1 MYLITIEGGDGSG
14 KGLAT
19 KVVAEVLEK
28 EFCFTSVEIT
38 GEPRRDHPLGR
49 LAIDSVRQN
58 THTPEEEAGFFA
70 ADRVDHS
77 HGWIL
82 PRLEEGRIVVS
93 ERNVHS
99 SLVYQGIVGSL
110 GVERVAQI
118 NSAALV
124 PDLCIWV
131 DCDPEVAMKR
141 IQSGTL
147 RMMSDKAEY
156 FETTEL
162 QNAIRAGYASLL
174 SGEVEMPIPFDM
186 GAIIGP
192 VSNETTEREFRRKLT
207 LHVRKFLHS
216 RPAPL
221 NVDTDAVERFM
232 LKRLI
237 KSTMGQ
243 TVLDGLG
250 VEPARTL
257 NDWLDGKTP
266 WRVLREAQEEHT
278 SALQQVS
285 EDERV
290 DVPKSISA
298 HSISAICGTLA
309 LLPSADVNELREA
322 QGPVRAVSDSHT
334 HKVLR
339 FLADRSKWVNQHKS
353 LLGRDAARN
362 QLRDESHAFGT
373 LSLVLWPLRKALSKW
388 LAVNPDTHLR
398 FAMGQIVRSG
408 EHPRAVRDTI
418 ERLAILGNGR
428 SDTSPPAGAS
438 GLVNWWQGN

>member
-19 KVVAEVLEK
+19 KVVAEILAK
-28 EFCFTSVEIT
+28 EFCFTSVEVT

-118 NSAALV
+118 NSAALI

-131 DCDPEVAMKR
+131 DCDPVVAMKR

-147 RMMSDKAEY
+147 RMLSDKAEY

-162 QNAIRAGYASLL
+162 QKAIRAGYESLL
-174 SGEVEMPIPFDM
+174 SGHIEMPTPFDM

-192 VSNETTEREFRRKLT
+192 VSNETTEMEFRRKLT

-216 RPAPL
+216 RPTPV
-221 NVDTDAVERFM
+221 NVDTEGIERFM

-237 KSTMGQ
+237 KSTKGQ

-250 VEPARTL
+250 VEPARNL
-257 NDWLDGKTP
+257 NDWLDGKAP
-266 WRVLREAQEEHT
+266 WRVLKEAQQEHT
-278 SALQQVS
+278 RTLDQIS

-290 DVPKSISA
+290 DVPKSVLA
-298 HSISAICGTLA
+298 HSLSAICGTLA

-322 QGPVRAVSDSHT
+322 QGPVRGVSDSHS

-339 FLADRSKWVNQHKS
+339 FLADKSKWVNQHKS

-362 QLRDESHAFGT
+362 QLRVESHSFGI
-373 LSLVLWPLRKALSKW
+373 LSLVLWPLRKALAKW
-388 LAVNPDTHLR
+388 VLVNPETHLR

-408 EHPRAVRDTI
+408 EYPSAVRDTI
-418 ERLAILGNGR
+418 ERLAILGNGK
-428 SDTSPPAGAS
+428 SDSSPPAGTS

>member
-19 KVVAEVLEK
+19 TIVAELLER
-28 EFCFTSVEIT
+28 EFNFSSVEVT

-49 LAIDSVRQN
+49 LAIDSVRRK
-58 THTPEEEAGFFA
+58 THTPEQEAGLFA

-99 SLVYQGIVGSL
+99 SLVYQGVVGKL
-110 GVERVAQI
+110 GVDRVAQI

-131 DCDPEVAMKR
+131 DCDPKVAMKR

-147 RMMSDKAEY
+147 RMLSEKEEY

-162 QNAIRAGYASLL
+162 QKAIRAGYASLL
-174 SGEVEMPIPFDM
+174 SGDIEMPIPFDM

-192 VSNETTEREFRRKLT
+192 VLNEKTENEFRRILT

-221 NVDTDAVERFM
+221 NVDTESVERYM
-232 LKRLI
+232 LKRII
-237 KSTMGQ
+237 KLSKGQ
-243 TVLDGLG
+243 TTLDGLG
-250 VEPARTL
+250 VNPVRTRE
-257 NDWLDGKTP
+257 DWLDEKAP
-266 WRVLREAQEEHT
+266 WRVLRDSQILHNKALSSISEE
-278 SALQQVS
+278 
-285 EDERV
+285 ERIE
-290 DVPKSISA
+290 VPKNILA
-298 HSISAICGTLA
+298 HSISSICGTLS
-309 LLPSADVNELREA
+309 LMPSADVNELRAA
-322 QGPVRAVSDSHT
+322 QGPVRAVSESHT
-334 HKVLR
+334 HRILR
-339 FLADRSKWVNQHKS
+339 FMANKSGWIHQHKS
-353 LLGRDAARN
+353 LLGRDTTRN
-362 QLRDESHAFGT
+362 QLKDEIHSFGT
-373 LSLVLWPLRKALSKW
+373 LVIVLWPLRNALRRW
-388 LAVNPDTHLR
+388 LTSNPDTHPR

-408 EHPRAVRDTI
+408 EFPRDVRNTI
-418 ERLAILGNGR
+418 ERLSILRSGK
-428 SDTSPPAGAS
+428 SDTSIIAEPS
-438 GLVNWWQGN
+438 DLVSWWQGK

>member
-221 NVDTDAVERFM
+221 NVDTEAVERFM

-373 LSLVLWPLRKALSKW
+373 LSLVLWPLRQALSKW

>member
-221 NVDTDAVERFM
+221 NVDTEAVERFM

>member
-19 KVVAEVLEK
+19 KVVAEILAK
-28 EFCFTSVEIT
+28 EFCFTSVEVT

-118 NSAALV
+118 NSAALI

-147 RMMSDKAEY
+147 RMLSDKAEY

-162 QNAIRAGYASLL
+162 QKAIRAGYESLL
-174 SGEVEMPIPFDM
+174 SGHIEMPTPFDM

-192 VSNETTEREFRRKLT
+192 VSNETTEMEFRRKLT

-216 RPAPL
+216 RPTPV
-221 NVDTDAVERFM
+221 NVDTEGIERFM

-237 KSTMGQ
+237 KSTKGQ

-250 VEPARTL
+250 VEPARNL
-257 NDWLDGKTP
+257 NDWLDGKAP
-266 WRVLREAQEEHT
+266 WRVLKEAQQEHT
-278 SALQQVS
+278 RALDQIS

-290 DVPKSISA
+290 DVPKSVLA
-298 HSISAICGTLA
+298 HSLSAICGTLA

-322 QGPVRAVSDSHT
+322 QGPVRGVSDSHS

-339 FLADRSKWVNQHKS
+339 FLADKSKWVNQHKS

-362 QLRDESHAFGT
+362 QLRVESHSFGI
-373 LSLVLWPLRKALSKW
+373 LSLVLWPLRKALAKW
-388 LAVNPDTHLR
+388 VLVNPETHLR

-408 EHPRAVRDTI
+408 EYPSAVRDTI
-418 ERLAILGNGR
+418 ERLAILGNGK
-428 SDTSPPAGAS
+428 SDSSPPAGTS

>member
-1 MYLITIEGGDGSG
+1 M
-14 KGLAT
+14 
-19 KVVAEVLEK
+19 
-28 EFCFTSVEIT
+28 
-38 GEPRRDHPLGR
+38 
-49 LAIDSVRQN
+49 
-58 THTPEEEAGFFA
+58 
-70 ADRVDHS
+70 
-77 HGWIL
+77 
-82 PRLEEGRIVVS
+82 EEGRIVVS

-221 NVDTDAVERFM
+221 NVDTEAVERFM

-373 LSLVLWPLRKALSKW
+373 LSLVLWPLRQALSKW

>member
-221 NVDTDAVERFM
+221 NVDTEAVERFM

-243 TVLDGLG
+243 TVLDWLG

>member
-221 NVDTDAVERFM
+221 NVDTEAVERFM

-353 LLGRDAARN
+353 LLGRDAARH

-373 LSLVLWPLRKALSKW
+373 LSLGLWPLRKALSKW

>member
-19 KVVAEVLEK
+19 KVIAEVLER
-28 EFCFTSVEIT
+28 EFCFTSVEVT

-49 LAIDSVRQN
+49 LAIDSVRQQ
-58 THTPEEEAGFFA
+58 THTPEQEAGLFA

-99 SLVYQGIVGSL
+99 SLVYQGVVGGL
-110 GVERVAQI
+110 GVERVAQV

-131 DCDPEVAMKR
+131 DCDPNVAMKR

-162 QNAIRAGYASLL
+162 QKEIRAGYASLL

-207 LHVRKFLHS
+207 LHIRKFVHS
-216 RPAPL
+216 RPEPL
-221 NVDTDAVERFM
+221 NVDTESVERFM

-237 KSTMGQ
+237 KSTKGQ

-250 VEPARTL
+250 VEPARKRS
-257 NDWLDGKTP
+257 DWLDGKAP
-266 WRVLREAQEEHT
+266 WRVLREAQTDH
-278 SALQQVS
+278 SAALDEVP

-290 DVPKSISA
+290 DVPKSVLARSV
-298 HSISAICGTLA
+298 SSICGTLA
-309 LLPSADVNELREA
+309 LLPSADVNELRNA
-322 QGPVRAVSDSHT
+322 QGPVRAVSDSHS

-339 FLADRSKWVNQHKS
+339 FMADRSKWVNQHKS
-353 LLGRDAARN
+353 LLGRDASRN
-362 QLRDESHAFGT
+362 QLRAESHAFGT
-373 LSLVLWPLRKALSKW
+373 VILVLWPLRRALARW
-388 LAVNPDTHLR
+388 LAANPDTHPR
-398 FAMGQIVRSG
+398 FALGQIVRSG

-418 ERLAILGNGR
+418 ERLAILGNGK
-428 SDTSPPAGAS
+428 SDSALPSGTS
-438 GLVNWWQGN
+438 GLVSWWQGQ